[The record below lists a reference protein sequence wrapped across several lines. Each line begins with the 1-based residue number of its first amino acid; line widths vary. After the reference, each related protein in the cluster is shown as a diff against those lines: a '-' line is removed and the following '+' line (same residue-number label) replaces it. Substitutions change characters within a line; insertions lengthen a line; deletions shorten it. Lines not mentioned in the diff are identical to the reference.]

1 MSKFAIAYHERL
13 GLWSRVS
20 CNTAVYADM
29 LSHQYGNTFN
39 FNFLILYQCY
49 CKSKTSSEKLRFKP
63 SSGHLDFDFFSK
75 IRLVFRLAKDETKRK
90 FFYTRNLLFV
100 RIFAFN
106 QNICGFGQFL
116 YEFLS
121 FGNALRLPW
130 CPQKAK
136 FAQKLRTITIK
147 IDRSMYVFYVH

>member
-1 MSKFAIAYHERL
+1 MVNFWLLFSCTIFCAIY
-13 GLWSRVS
+13 RV
-20 CNTAVYADM
+20 
-29 LSHQYGNTFN
+29 SHQYCNTFN

-75 IRLVFRLAKDETKRK
+75 IRLVFRLAKNETKRK

-130 CPQKAK
+130 CPQKQNLHRNC
-136 FAQKLRTITIK
+136 AQLLSK
-147 IDRSMYVFYVH
+147 

>member
-1 MSKFAIAYHERL
+1 MECSVHICRCPCIIQSLFSQKAKPLYPRPKY
-13 GLWSRVS
+13 RV
-20 CNTAVYADM
+20 
-29 LSHQYGNTFN
+29 SHQYGNTFN
-39 FNFLILYQCY
+39 FNFLSFFQCY

-63 SSGHLDFDFFSK
+63 SSGNLDFDFFSK
-75 IRLVFRLAKDETKRK
+75 IRLVFRLAKNETKRK

-121 FGNALRLPW
+121 FGNALRLP
-130 CPQKAK
+130 
-136 FAQKLRTITIK
+136 
-147 IDRSMYVFYVH
+147 

>member
-1 MSKFAIAYHERL
+1 MSLSNAWPRNGKLLRAVTIY
-13 GLWSRVS
+13 RVS
-20 CNTAVYADM
+20 D
-29 LSHQYGNTFN
+29 QYGNTFN

-75 IRLVFRLAKDETKRK
+75 IRLVFRLAKNETKRK

-121 FGNALRLPW
+121 FGNALRLP
-130 CPQKAK
+130 
-136 FAQKLRTITIK
+136 
-147 IDRSMYVFYVH
+147 